1 MNRKQQVDRLRGLA
15 ERYMTVAGDPAMN
28 ERRETWRAALSR
40 RPGRTPVRLQFGL
53 WNAWAKDYFP
63 PQLQCET
70 DAYRQLE
77 QHLLV
82 NLFHAGTG
90 DDNVF
95 EPWYSVWPSRPRVA
109 WGLEAWGVKQRRAMS
124 DTPGGAWKSEPPL
137 KDWNYR
143 QLLQPPRHEIDEEDT
158 RRRYELLRDAVGDIL
173 PLEIHRGPALINFCG
188 DISTHLSELRGLEQL
203 MVDMCEAPEE
213 LKGLLAFMRDAI
225 LANQREAEDAGHFS
239 LSMHENQMCRYCD
252 DLPDPKPNAPCRRRD
267 LWGFMAAQEYA
278 LVGPAMHDEFLLQ
291 YQRPIMK
298 PFGLIHYG
306 CCEDLTRKIDLLRQ
320 IPNLRSIAVTPMAD
334 PVKCAEQIGTDYF
347 ASWRPSPADLVST
360 EWNEPRMRKI
370 LRHGLDAF
378 DANGCRTCI
387 LLKDIENVNRE
398 PDRLRRFVAVAREE
412 AER

>member
-1 MNRKQQVDRLRGLA
+1 
-15 ERYMTVAGDPAMN
+15 
-28 ERRETWRAALSR
+28 
-40 RPGRTPVRLQFGL
+40 
-53 WNAWAKDYFP
+53 
-63 PQLQCET
+63 
-70 DAYRQLE
+70 
-77 QHLLV
+77 
-82 NLFHAGTG
+82 
-90 DDNVF
+90 
-95 EPWYSVWPSRPRVA
+95 
-109 WGLEAWGVKQRRAMS
+109 
-124 DTPGGAWKSEPPL
+124 
-137 KDWNYR
+137 
-143 QLLQPPRHEIDEEDT
+143 
-158 RRRYELLRDAVGDIL
+158 
-173 PLEIHRGPALINFCG
+173 
-188 DISTHLSELRGLEQL
+188 
-203 MVDMCEAPEE
+203 
-213 LKGLLAFMRDAI
+213 
-225 LANQREAEDAGHFS
+225 
-239 LSMHENQMCRYCD
+239 MCRYCD

-360 EWNEPRMRKI
+360 EWNKQRMRKI